1 MRGRFAGMPK
11 EAWTVNPIGR
21 PEPGAS
27 ERVLPALSNSGWGV
41 VKSGRVAIVMAIA
54 FSIGIVGRADAQS
67 GQPNRLAEAAAAQGH
82 LADTIAADS
91 LAAARLLLKVLPGAF
106 TNNRRYGPGADLS
119 GLRHWDAYS
128 GVVRLREADFYRI
141 VGEGSLAHAVDAARK
156 RRFIAIGIGTASMLV
171 GSLLFTSKP
180 PTGPERPVISVRHL
194 VGGFMIP
201 IGGMTIGLSFM
212 TANRRRIPLGIA
224 QDLAEEY
231 NLRALPAH
239 AGRD

>member
-1 MRGRFAGMPK
+1 
-11 EAWTVNPIGR
+11 VN
-21 PEPGAS
+21 
-27 ERVLPALSNSGWGV
+27 
-41 VKSGRVAIVMAIA
+41 SGRVAVVVAIA
-54 FSIGIVGRADAQS
+54 FTIGMVGRANAQS
-67 GQPNRLAEAAAAQGH
+67 GQPNRLSDTATTQGH
-82 LADTIAADS
+82 LAETIAADS
-91 LAAARLLLKVLPGAF
+91 VAASRLLLKVLPGAYASG
-106 TNNRRYGPGADLS
+106 RRYGPDADMS

-141 VGEGSLAHAVDAARK
+141 VGEGSLAYGVDAARK

-180 PTGPERPVISVRHL
+180 PTGPERPVISVKHL

-201 IGGMTIGLSFM
+201 IGGMTVGLSFM